1 MSFQENIKTV
11 RQSIEVFKTGNINNI
26 DEFMSSK
33 YIHKESQSHKNPQR
47 SQLKRPEEYIDN
59 FKKLHSAFSN
69 LYYEEEEIIFQDNK
83 LVFIVDAKGVHK
95 GNFFPVPPIGNKI
108 PNEAAYTI

>member
-1 MSFQENIKTV
+1 MSSQENIKTV
-11 RQSIEVFKTGNINNI
+11 RHAIEMFKAGNVNNI

-33 YIHKESQSHKNPQR
+33 YIHKESQSHKNPHK
-47 SQLKRPEEYIDN
+47 SQLKRPEGYIDN
-59 FKKLHSAFSN
+59 FKKLHSAFPN

-83 LVFIVDAKGVHK
+83 VVFVVDVKGAHK

-108 PNEAAYTI
+108 SNEAAYII